1 MGQNVSAPW
10 LMAMHPICDIGTG
23 SYNGRM
29 SLKYRYFMI
38 LFLLGLTWTLASC
51 SSENP
56 SQSVNLVETAE
67 VNITEKSVTPRTQP
81 TPTATIAA
89 KPRPITTAKPGR
101 KPVKLGEKPVPKPT
115 LTNVA
120 SADNQ
125 VVLKALPTAK
135 PEALKLIKTVE
146 VTPDENLDIIGAFCR
161 INYVPTADKFLVTFG
176 GTSRDKGTQGY
187 GYKWY
192 TTEMEFTGEVGL
204 FENRGTDTASVMIDS
219 TYYFLT
225 DGGKDIWALK
235 KYDPITWT
243 LLGETSMSRDPNKE
257 PGNDFM
263 LAHVNGMLDASGLYV
278 ADADYIAD
286 QKQTDPY
293 KGQATNHRFFT
304 DELEFLETRLLSDIP
319 HINASSMVFVD
330 GIYNM
335 VTSTAFFGDLIVMRY
350 DEDWNYIGSNVLA
363 QWGNW
368 PMGTVYDPESRLF
381 FVSYI
386 SMENIVNKNGFR
398 NIRLA
403 VFDAE
408 WNSITDIAVTQYEKA
423 SFTQSGRPSVILH
436 GGLAY
441 VSYDISTILPE
452 NREENPDW
460 ECSVSAY
467 EIAQ

>member
-1 MGQNVSAPW
+1 
-10 LMAMHPICDIGTG
+10 
-23 SYNGRM
+23 
-29 SLKYRYFMI
+29 MI
-38 LFLLGLTWTLASC
+38 LFSLGLTWTLASC
-51 SSENP
+51 SSENL
-56 SQSVNLVETAE
+56 SQSENLVETEE

-81 TPTATIAA
+81 TSTPTIAA
-89 KPRPITTAKPGR
+89 KPSPITTAKPGR
-101 KPVKLGEKPVPKPT
+101 KPVPKPT
-115 LTNVA
+115 LTPTPEKQI
-120 SADNQ
+120 SKPTE
-125 VVLKALPTAK
+125 VVLKALPTASPESSSDRK
-135 PEALKLIKTVE
+135 PEALKLIKNVE

-278 ADADYIAD
+278 ADAESTVD

-293 KGQATNHRFFT
+293 KGEATNHRFFT
-304 DELEFLETRLLSDIP
+304 DELEFLETRVLSDTP

-330 GIYNM
+330 GLYNL
-335 VTSTAFFGDLIVMRY
+335 VTSTSFFGDLIVMRY
-350 DEDWNYIGSNVLA
+350 DEDWNYIGSKVLA

-368 PMGTVYDPESRLF
+368 PMGTVYDPELRLF

-408 WNSITDIAVTQYEKA
+408 WNSITDIAVTQYEKD

-441 VSYDISTILPE
+441 VSYDISTVSPE
-452 NREENPDW
+452 NMEENHDW
-460 ECSVSAY
+460 ECAVSAY
-467 EIAQ
+467 EIAR